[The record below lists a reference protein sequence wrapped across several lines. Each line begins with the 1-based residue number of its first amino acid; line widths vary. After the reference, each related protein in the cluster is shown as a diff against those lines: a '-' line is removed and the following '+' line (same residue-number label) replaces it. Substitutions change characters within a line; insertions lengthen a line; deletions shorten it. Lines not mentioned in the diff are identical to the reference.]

1 MDALCALGSLA
12 IGYAC
17 GSFLTAD
24 VVSRRRCG
32 KSAFDIGVGNP
43 GMANVGHELGK
54 GAAVEVLAGD
64 ILKTVASFALARAA
78 FPAAADA
85 AGTFAV
91 LGATLGHNYPAW
103 HHFKGGKGVAT
114 TCAGIILASPLL
126 GSIAS
131 VAGFATVLATGYLC
145 RGAMA
150 IPICYTALEALFGS
164 WGKALFGL
172 VLSAL
177 MYLAH
182 GDAIR
187 GIATGQ
193 TPRAA
198 IAERFRKR
206 G

>member
-17 GSFLTAD
+17 GNFLTAD

-85 AGTFAV
+85 AGTIAV
-91 LGATLGHNYPAW
+91 LGTTLGHNYPAW
-103 HHFKGGKGVAT
+103 HRFKGGKGVAT
-114 TCAGIILASPLL
+114 TCSGIILASPLL
-126 GSIAS
+126 GSVAS
-131 VAGFATVLATGYLC
+131 VAGLATVLATGYLC

-150 IPICYTALEALFGS
+150 IPLCYTALEALFGS

-187 GIATGQ
+187 GIATGV